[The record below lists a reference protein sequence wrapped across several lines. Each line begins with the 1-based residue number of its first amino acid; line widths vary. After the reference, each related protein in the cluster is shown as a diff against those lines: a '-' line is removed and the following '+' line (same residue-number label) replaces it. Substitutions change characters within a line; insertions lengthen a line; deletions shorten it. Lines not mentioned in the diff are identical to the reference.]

1 MPRGRKAT
9 KSKKTVLNTKYDA
22 NNIVLDKTYGA
33 WADLRRELS
42 DSKSDLADRNELLDQ
57 FAACEDSQRAF
68 LILDDYFE
76 RLSLSRRDFVG
87 PDWWARML
95 ETTGKERLEETAL
108 LFLRAKR
115 PLPTELMAHANF
127 DRLAEVEEAEK
138 DHELIMHLEKWML
151 PPKVE
156 HLDAPR
162 ASVRALFVL
171 VPVLE
176 GSPVARLEMRLTL
189 SRPRSGERFRNLGEI
204 KDLTTRSSHERELF
218 SSEDWEF
225 VEWINATYAE
235 ADDAQECLVLKGAEL
250 LRWLAKW
257 GKEGRMELDGNRGV
271 LNFTGQVADLRP
283 SLEKDGEDLGLLPT
297 LLLPNDRKLGFN
309 QAYYIVGDP
318 MLAVFENEF
327 YLVRH
332 APHEILLERWGQQ
345 VAIPV

>member
-9 KSKKTVLNTKYDA
+9 KTKKAVLNTKYDA

-42 DSKSDLADRNELLDQ
+42 DSKSDLAERTELLEQ
-57 FAACEDSQRAF
+57 FSACEDSQRAF

-95 ETTGKERLEETAL
+95 DTTGKERLEETAL

-115 PLPTELMAHANF
+115 PLPTELMTHANF
-127 DRLAEVEEAEK
+127 DRLAQVEEAEK
-138 DHELIMHLEKWML
+138 DHELITHLEKWIL
-151 PPKVE
+151 PPKVD

-162 ASVRALFVL
+162 ASVRALFEL
-171 VPVLE
+171 VPVAE
-176 GSPVARLEMRLTL
+176 GSSVVRVEMRLTL
-189 SRPRSGERFRNLGEI
+189 SRPRSGERFRTLGEI

-225 VEWINATYAE
+225 IEWVNEIYLEEDN
-235 ADDAQECLVLKGAEL
+235 AQESMILKGADL

-257 GKEGRMELDGNRGV
+257 
-271 LNFTGQVADLRP
+271 
-283 SLEKDGEDLGLLPT
+283 
-297 LLLPNDRKLGFN
+297 
-309 QAYYIVGDP
+309 
-318 MLAVFENEF
+318 
-327 YLVRH
+327 
-332 APHEILLERWGQQ
+332 
-345 VAIPV
+345 